1 MLNLYF
7 VCSNCFDSERV
18 LEVVDNALSSAADTG
33 TKLSEGTDQEFDKA
47 VKALSNYE
55 RIHHPK

>member
-1 MLNLYF
+1 MLNPIF
-7 VCSNCFDSERV
+7 FCSNCFERV